1 MWNWNR
7 KPIVPLHLV
16 ATIFIAI
23 GVSVALLG
31 FVLSEVFLPVGLVA
45 VCGRYQYL
53 VQPSAGQ
60 QILTGLTRFTR

>member
-31 FVLSEVFLPVGLVA
+31 FVLSEVFLPVGLVLFA
-45 VCGRYQYL
+45 VGI
-53 VQPSAGQ
+53 S
-60 QILTGLTRFTR
+60 ILFSRLLDNKS